1 MVEGGVEGARHEG
14 PLLVG
19 GAAREELGAQ
29 RCRQRLMDVRERSR
43 DARRAV
49 GEHGIGPIE
58 SLVVIDGF
66 FNIVNWRNTGAAW
79 GIFQDRNFLLALVSL
94 ATVLVLYLLRHSFQ
108 LDRKAC
114 RIALGLIGGGII
126 GNLVDRLRVGSV
138 IDFLD
143 FHINGYHWPAFNVA
157 DAAITVGVVALLLD
171 AFVRP
176 EAAKSDREPVI
187 RK

>member
-1 MVEGGVEGARHEG
+1 MKWIA
-14 PLLVG
+14 LIAAAIAALDQFTKALV
-19 GAAREELGAQ
+19 
-29 RCRQRLMDVRERSR
+29 VRSL
-43 DARRAV
+43 
-49 GEHGIGPIE
+49 GPIE
-58 SLVVIDGF
+58 SRVVIDGF

-126 GNLVDRLRVGSV
+126 GNLFDRLRVGSV

-157 DAAITVGVVALLLD
+157 DSAICVGVALYII
-171 AFVRP
+171 VSWQR
-176 EAAKSDREPVI
+176 ESAAPVKQSNI
-187 RK
+187 AS